1 MLSSEVCLPAL
12 PKMQPPLQ
20 RTLLQVEDNPA
31 SADVVKQLIARRSDL
46 SLLTATNGLD
56 GIKMARAAVP
66 DLILMDMM
74 MPGLSG
80 LAAIAILREDPATA
94 QIPVIVL
101 SSNAYP
107 NEIEQG
113 LIAGVFR
120 YLTKPYKFE
129 NLMAAI
135 DAALPRR

>member
-1 MLSSEVCLPAL
+1 MLGTEVPH
-12 PKMQPPLQ
+12 PPLQEMQSRRQ

-31 SADVVKQLIARRSDL
+31 SAELVKELIARRSDL
-46 SLLTATNGLD
+46 RLLTATNGHQ
-56 GIKMARAAVP
+56 GIEMARAFAP

-74 MPGLSG
+74 MPGLGG
-80 LAAIAILREDPATA
+80 LAAIAILREDPVTA

-101 SSNAYP
+101 SSNAYL
-107 NEIEQG
+107 NDIEKC

-120 YLTKPYKFE
+120 YLTKPYRFE

-135 DAALPRR
+135 DAALPSP

>member
-1 MLSSEVCLPAL
+1 MLGTEVSP
-12 PKMQPPLQ
+12 PPLPEMQSRRQ

-31 SADVVKQLIARRSDL
+31 SAELVKQLIERRSDL
-46 SLLTATNGLD
+46 SLLTATNGHQ
-56 GIKMARAAVP
+56 GIEMARAFVP

-74 MPGLSG
+74 MPGLGG
-80 LAAIAILREDPATA
+80 LAAIAILREDPVTA

-101 SSNAYP
+101 SSNAYLDD
-107 NEIEQG
+107 IEKG

-120 YLTKPYKFE
+120 YLTKPYRFE

-135 DAALPRR
+135 DAALPNP